1 MCILLISVYNKI
13 ILREVIKMRNVI
25 RINDGWLFT
34 LDGKTETVNLPHT
47 WNAFDG
53 QDGTNGYLRTK
64 ATYSKELPKSDR
76 KRSSNAEEST
86 QRRKSESTTSLSQS
100 TRADIPHSE
109 SISPTTSDTAAAL
122 T

>member
-1 MCILLISVYNKI
+1 
-13 ILREVIKMRNVI
+13 MRNVI

-64 ATYSKELPKSDR
+64 SCRNRTR

>member
-1 MCILLISVYNKI
+1 
-13 ILREVIKMRNVI
+13 MRNVI

-34 LDGKTETVNLPHT
+34 LDEKTETVNLPHT
-47 WNAFDG
+47 DIFE
-53 QDGTNGYLRTK
+53 QRRHI
-64 ATYSKELPKSDR
+64 PKSCRNRTR

-100 TRADIPHSE
+100 TRADIPRSE
-109 SISPTTSDTAAAL
+109 SISPTISDTAAAL